1 MTMINVPEPGMS
13 SDGDWDPAEDT
24 MEAVDAASGG
34 TWSPESAYKS
44 PLQMQENDRAWLNRN
59 MELALMAGK
68 RHSQPPAPPSW
79 ERNL

>member
-34 TWSPESAYKS
+34 TWRPESAYKS
-44 PLQMQENDRAWLNRN
+44 PLQMQEEAKAMNW
-59 MELALMAGK
+59 AGDDHIAAHAGD
-68 RHSQPPAPPSW
+68 HSQPPAPPSW

>member
-34 TWSPESAYKS
+34 TWSPESAHKS
-44 PLQMQENDRAWLNRN
+44 PLQMQEEAR
-59 MELALMAGK
+59 LMNHLGAAHIAAHAGN
-68 RHSQPPAPPSW
+68 HSQPPAPPSW